1 MYADTVTAENHSQN
15 KKEQKHWNSYPGA
28 DTAADK
34 NAYKQNNGS
43 DEQNIF

>member
-15 KKEQKHWNSYPGA
+15 KKKQQHWNSYSGT
-28 DTAADK
+28 DTTADK
-34 NAYKQNNGS
+34 NAYKQNDGP